1 MKILRPILN
10 EDFLDDLD
18 DRMISDALP
27 QDNVVAD
34 EDAYPYEFMFT
45 VSAIGKKVTPKQYTD
60 NIKRLFKLLNK
71 SFAISTKIAG
81 FRELGPDTPIYVY
94 WKRYQCNASRN
105 VDGLDMHWMVSYA
118 GKKYDDLDDLIK
130 SVKEFTFYVNF
141 QLDVNSAASIAQAV
155 SKIITIFCSCVRSV
169 YSSTVNPRNIWLS
182 KTKDKQTRND
192 SYGLIE
198 MKEPFAYQLEQ
209 GDLLAN
215 GDLWKLMHQMNP

>member
-105 VDGLDMHWMVSYA
+105 VDGLDMHWMASCA

-141 QLDVNSAASIAQAV
+141 
-155 SKIITIFCSCVRSV
+155 
-169 YSSTVNPRNIWLS
+169 
-182 KTKDKQTRND
+182 
-192 SYGLIE
+192 
-198 MKEPFAYQLEQ
+198 
-209 GDLLAN
+209 
-215 GDLWKLMHQMNP
+215 

>member
-27 QDNVVAD
+27 QDNVVTD

-81 FRELGPDTPIYVY
+81 F
-94 WKRYQCNASRN
+94 
-105 VDGLDMHWMVSYA
+105 
-118 GKKYDDLDDLIK
+118 
-130 SVKEFTFYVNF
+130 
-141 QLDVNSAASIAQAV
+141 
-155 SKIITIFCSCVRSV
+155 
-169 YSSTVNPRNIWLS
+169 
-182 KTKDKQTRND
+182 
-192 SYGLIE
+192 
-198 MKEPFAYQLEQ
+198 
-209 GDLLAN
+209 
-215 GDLWKLMHQMNP
+215 